1 MKRKC
6 LLSSGLL
13 VAIVLTSG
21 CTGAGLKYPTATD
34 LQYDKIYA
42 TRNKDREYLDSMV
55 DNASL
60 QDMAIEDFHFAGHS
74 SELSGTGAMYLSR
87 LSPMLSTYG
96 GTVNYDTTLTDDKL
110 VQERIKH
117 AKEYLAMTG
126 CDMSRVDVKT
136 GLDQSTTTTANKAI
150 LIDMKGTS
158 KPEGNT
164 GGPAAVTV
172 SSNREKSNAQ

>member
-1 MKRKC
+1 MERKC

-13 VAIVLTSG
+13 VAIAITSG

-34 LQYDKIYA
+34 LQMDKIYA
-42 TRNKDREYLDSMV
+42 NRNKDREYMDNMV

-87 LSPMLSTYG
+87 LTPLLSTYG
-96 GTVNYDTTLTDDKL
+96 GTVNYDTTLTDEKL

-126 CDMSRVDVKT
+126 CDMSRVDVKA
-136 GLDQSTTTTANKAI
+136 GMDQSIGTTANKAI
-150 LIDMKGTS
+150 MIDMKGTG
-158 KPEGNT
+158 KPAGDNA
-164 GGPAAVTV
+164 GPGMVTV
-172 SSNREKSNAQ
+172 SSNKDKSSSQ